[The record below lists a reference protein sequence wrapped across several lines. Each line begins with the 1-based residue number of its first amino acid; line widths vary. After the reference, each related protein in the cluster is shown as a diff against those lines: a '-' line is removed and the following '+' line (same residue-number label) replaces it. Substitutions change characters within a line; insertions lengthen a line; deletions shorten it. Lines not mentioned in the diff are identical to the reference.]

1 MLFVNDNCATAVN
14 ADELKKCISKGVYGY
29 FSNDLNSI
37 RTSVLKERISS
48 KCVYGKLKSIASD
61 TEVKRFSFADNNLLY
76 ALFYPTDNY
85 LNVDRY

>member
-1 MLFVNDNCATAVN
+1 MNFVNDICVTAVS
-14 ADELKKCISKGVYGY
+14 ADTLKSVLDKGIYGY

-48 KCVYGKLKSIASD
+48 KCVYGRLKSIASD
-61 TEVKRFSFADNNLLY
+61 TEAKRFSFEDNNLLY